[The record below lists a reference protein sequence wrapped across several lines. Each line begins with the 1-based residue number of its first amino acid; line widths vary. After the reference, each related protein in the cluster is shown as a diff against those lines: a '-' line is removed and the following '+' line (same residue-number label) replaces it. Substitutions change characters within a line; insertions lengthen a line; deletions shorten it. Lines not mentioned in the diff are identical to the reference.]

1 MKDLNVESDYLNLSR
16 CSRIWTE
23 TEFKYISVSLISLS
37 KSTSFKGE
45 KSLTYHQF
53 ATDSFSST
61 INLNKAI
68 SNALSLQ
75 EKL

>member
-16 CSRIWTE
+16 CSRIWTK

-53 ATDSFSST
+53 VTDSFSST
-61 INLNKAI
+61 INLNKE
-68 SNALSLQ
+68 SNKSSI
-75 EKL
+75 KPS